1 MLIIKIS
8 LVTTVGD
15 LWSGLFYR
23 FISVFFQFELLKHF
37 PGPLSN
43 DSCDNVT
50 YRFKKFAH
58 VLMLQIKRISIMGFF
73 FLHLKI
79 IKQIFSD
86 FVAGVSLL
94 CHDAVVDVELDTLP
108 VSLFKH

>member
-1 MLIIKIS
+1 
-8 LVTTVGD
+8 
-15 LWSGLFYR
+15 
-23 FISVFFQFELLKHF
+23 
-37 PGPLSN
+37 
-43 DSCDNVT
+43 
-50 YRFKKFAH
+50 
-58 VLMLQIKRISIMGFF
+58 MLQIKRISIMGFF